1 MATLDDITDLFNSRE
16 SRSLSITHPIKFSGL
31 AEENGQDFIKRL
43 EQYAR
48 YNNIEGERKA
58 QLFAILL
65 RGLASDWYDTLDVNT
80 KTDYDLLKQSF
91 MQHFQSQSIQFLNQQ
106 KLEAHKLEEG
116 QSIETYIDTV
126 MKMSNNLNLSENE
139 KKMALLRGL
148 PTSIKADVIVHNPD
162 NVINTIQRLR
172 LVHEGYTL
180 KQQEKKNTDKRS
192 YDLASLGAAVAN
204 IEKLIQRPA
213 IQSVEKYESRDEIKK
228 SHYAPIRPWGETI
241 RNDRGPR
248 YKFTGNCYYCGR
260 VGHIARDCFLKKG
273 SRNNYGGQR
282 KPNHFIHFSQPI
294 RQNNPYGNHWFP
306 HQSQTRMQM
315 PPQGN

>member
-1 MATLDDITDLFNSRE
+1 MATLEDITDLFNLRE
-16 SRSLSITHPIKFSGL
+16 SKSLTLTHPVKFSGL
-31 AEENGQDFIKRL
+31 AEENSHDFIKRL
-43 EQYAR
+43 EQYAG
-48 YNNIEGERKA
+48 YNKIVGEQKA

-65 RGLASDWYDTLDVNT
+65 RGLASDWYDTLDGNI

-106 KLEAHKLEEG
+106 KLETHRLEEG
-116 QSIETYIDTV
+116 QSIETYINTV

-148 PTSIKADVIVHNPD
+148 PAEMKADIIVHNPD
-162 NVINTIQRLR
+162 NVINTIQKLR
-172 LVHEGYTL
+172 LVHESYSM
-180 KQQEKKNTDKRS
+180 KKQEKKNKESRS

-204 IEKLIQRPA
+204 IEKLVQRPS
-213 IQSVEKYESRDEIKK
+213 IQSVEKYENKDEIKR
-228 SHYAPIRPWGETI
+228 SHYAPIRRWGETI
-241 RNDRGPR
+241 QNDRGI

-260 VGHIARDCFLKKG
+260 VGHIARYCLLNKG

-282 KPNHFIHFSQPI
+282 KPNYYIHPSQPI
-294 RQNNPYGNHWFP
+294 RQNNTYGRHWVP
-306 HQSQTRMQM
+306 QQSQSRMQM